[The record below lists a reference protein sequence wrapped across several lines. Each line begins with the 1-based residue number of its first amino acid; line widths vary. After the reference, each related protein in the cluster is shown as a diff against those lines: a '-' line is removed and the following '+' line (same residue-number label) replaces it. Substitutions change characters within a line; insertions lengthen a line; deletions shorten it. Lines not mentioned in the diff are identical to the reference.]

1 MKAKTFTIISV
12 LAILAMA
19 PFSPPVHGGM
29 ASGPATAPVGAT
41 LTVTP
46 LSRSA
51 GEGPGVRAGPV
62 MFIQNIG
69 QFAEGARFQVR
80 GGDRTI
86 WLAEDAIWITVLETP
101 PQPSPTS
108 GREILLPVDGGI
120 EGGEPSRG
128 VNLKMSFVGANPH
141 PRLEP
146 FNRLETHV
154 SYFIGNDPARWRAD
168 VPVWGGMR
176 YKDLYPGIDLEFTGE
191 NGRLVQRLVSHQ
203 GADLSAVRLRV
214 EGTESLALLPSPDV
228 GRGAGGEGLRL
239 RTAVGDFT
247 LPLLQAVAGDGS
259 PLPRVGNEPAV
270 QANEVTAPFTSAP
283 LLPSPSAQSS
293 DLLYATFLGGSDD
306 DQGYGIAVD
315 ASGAAYVTGWT
326 DSSAFPTTAGAF
338 DTSYNGHEDAFVV
351 KLNAAGS
358 ALAYATF
365 LGGSSDDWGE
375 GIAIDSSGA
384 VYVAGHTTSSDFPTM
399 PGVFDRSYN
408 GNGDAF
414 VVKLNAAGS
423 ALAYATFLGGSGAD
437 WCRGIAVDSS
447 GAAYVT
453 GWTDSSDFPTT
464 AGAFDSSYNSGK
476 DAFVVKVNAAGSALV
491 YATFLGG
498 SDWDEGKGIVVDSSG
513 AMYVT
518 GYTWS
523 SNFPTTPGAFDTSY
537 NGEWDAFVVKL
548 EMGGGGGTP
557 TPTPTPTAT
566 PTSTPTP
573 TPTPTATPTAPTPYK
588 VYLPLVLRIYR

>member
-1 MKAKTFTIISV
+1 MLF
-12 LAILAMA
+12 
-19 PFSPPVHGGM
+19 
-29 ASGPATAPVGAT
+29 
-41 LTVTP
+41 
-46 LSRSA
+46 RS
-51 GEGPGVRAGPV
+51 
-62 MFIQNIG
+62 
-69 QFAEGARFQVR
+69 
-80 GGDRTI
+80 
-86 WLAEDAIWITVLETP
+86 
-101 PQPSPTS
+101 
-108 GREILLPVDGGI
+108 
-120 EGGEPSRG
+120 
-128 VNLKMSFVGANPH
+128 
-141 PRLEP
+141 
-146 FNRLETHV
+146 
-154 SYFIGNDPARWRAD
+154 
-168 VPVWGGMR
+168 
-176 YKDLYPGIDLEFTGE
+176 
-191 NGRLVQRLVSHQ
+191 
-203 GADLSAVRLRV
+203 
-214 EGTESLALLPSPDV
+214 
-228 GRGAGGEGLRL
+228 
-239 RTAVGDFT
+239 
-247 LPLLQAVAGDGS
+247 
-259 PLPRVGNEPAV
+259 
-270 QANEVTAPFTSAP
+270 
-283 LLPSPSAQSS
+283 
-293 DLLYATFLGGSDD
+293 
-306 DQGYGIAVD
+306 
-315 ASGAAYVTGWT
+315 
-326 DSSAFPTTAGAF
+326 
-338 DTSYNGHEDAFVV
+338 
-351 KLNAAGS
+351 
-358 ALAYATF
+358 
-365 LGGSSDDWGE
+365 
-375 GIAIDSSGA
+375 
-384 VYVAGHTTSSDFPTM
+384 TSSDFPTM

-566 PTSTPTP
+566 PT
-573 TPTPTATPTAPTPYK
+573 APTPYK